1 VLDCDVLLTLAA
13 VTVEGFGE
21 SRVGPGELVVQ
32 ARYRSNR
39 ETAASP
45 VSEGHSDGSS
55 GLGREAALSTRM
67 RVRPAAPRSARVTKC
82 RSEKAPAPCIR

>member
-1 VLDCDVLLTLAA
+1 MLDCDVLLTLAA

-39 ETAASP
+39 QTAASP

-55 GLGREAALSTRM
+55 GLGRLKQRCRRECASDRQTR
-67 RVRPAAPRSARVTKC
+67 ARH
-82 RSEKAPAPCIR
+82 A